1 MTVNPNSSISVETNP
16 SDDPTPTSQTTPQ
29 GLTRA
34 QFEAAM
40 RVMEARSM
48 SRPMASPPEAATPA
62 SS

>member
-1 MTVNPNSSISVETNP
+1 MTDNPDSSISVATNP
-16 SDDPTPTSQTTPQ
+16 SDDPTPTSQNTPQ

-48 SRPMASPPEAATPA
+48 SRPMASSPEVATPA